1 MEFKDNMDLYL
12 LQTMSIILI
21 TAVVILLLFNKL
33 KLPSMIGLFI
43 TGMVL
48 GQFITST
55 SLITEISELGVI
67 FLLFII
73 GLEFSIEK
81 FSAIKHYA
89 LIGGLLQVVLTT
101 ILVTL
106 LSLYAMPFNQ
116 AIFMGFL
123 VCFSSTAIVM
133 KLIQK
138 KQLTHTLQ
146 GRVTLGILIF
156 QDIAVIIVLLLTPLL
171 AGESIDLTLLP
182 TVLGKLALL
191 VVIIVVV
198 GLYLVPRALK
208 EAAKTKN
215 RDLFM
220 LLVLFICLGT
230 TFGTSAIGISPELG
244 AFIAGLIISNT
255 DYAHQTLGY
264 IQPFQDVF
272 MSIFLISIGLMID
285 VNYFVQNIIL
295 ILALTVLVLFV
306 KFIAT
311 LITGEILNI
320 PIRTTIAISILLSQ
334 IGEFSFVLAGV
345 GITHGLLT
353 RELFTMFL
361 AVSIITMSST
371 PFLQNMTPKVV
382 DLFKRIPYFHVDDEL
397 LLIKEEEVEQEVL
410 EDHVIIVGF
419 GVNGKNLSRACYHYH
434 IPYVIVDLNPLIVEK
449 EKALGLPIIYG
460 DASNE
465 SVLKELKINDAKC
478 IIIATS
484 NYAST
489 LKTIDTARRLN
500 PDIHIIVRTRYLKNV
515 EEVYEVGAD
524 VVIPE
529 EFETSIVI
537 FTKLMDYYDN
547 DVDDVTDTIDTLRSD
562 NYYEFRS
569 IAPDELTTKLNEQ
582 LTDLSVDSVY
592 VKDKKQLDEYDF
604 KKHDL
609 TVVSIIRDN
618 KTILGISPK
627 FELKQDD
634 LILFTGSEDNVEN
647 FMKEVYTSENPVN

>member
-1 MEFKDNMDLYL
+1 MDLYL
-12 LQTMSIILI
+12 LETMSVILI
-21 TAVVILLLFNKL
+21 TAVVILLIFNKL
-33 KLPSMIGLFI
+33 KLPSMIGLFL
-43 TGMVL
+43 TGIVL

-55 SLITEISELGVI
+55 SIITEISELGVI

-89 LIGGLLQVVLTT
+89 IIGGFLQVVLTT
-101 ILVTL
+101 VLIMIFALF
-106 LSLYAMPFNQ
+106 AMPLNK

-138 KQLTHTLQ
+138 KQLTHSIQ

-171 AGESIDLTLLP
+171 GGKAIDLSTLPITL
-182 TVLGKLALL
+182 VKLVGLALL
-191 VVIIVVV
+191 IIIL
-198 GLYLVPRALK
+198 GLYIVPRSLK

-215 RDLFM
+215 RDLYM
-220 LLVLFICLGT
+220 LLILFICLGT
-230 TFGTSAIGISPELG
+230 TFATSAIGISPELG

-272 MSIFLISIGLMID
+272 MSIFLISIGLMIN
-285 VNYFVQNIIL
+285 VSYFIQNIVLIIL
-295 ILALTVLVLFV
+295 LSIAVLFI

-311 LITGEILNI
+311 LITGILLKL
-320 PIRTTIAISILLSQ
+320 PIRTTVSISILLSQ

-345 GITHGLLT
+345 GIANALLSN
-353 RELFTMFL
+353 ELFTMFL

-382 DLFKRIPYFHVDDEL
+382 NIFKKIPYFHVDEEL
-397 LLIKEEEVEQEVL
+397 TTIRYEEIDIQEL

-434 IPYVIVDLNPLIVEK
+434 IPYEIVDLNPLIVEK

-460 DASNE
+460 NASNE
-465 SVLKELKINDAKC
+465 SVLKELRINEAKC
-478 IIIATS
+478 IVIATS
-484 NYAST
+484 NYEST
-489 LKTIDTARRLN
+489 LKTIDTAKRLN
-500 PDIHIIVRTRYLKNV
+500 PDIHVIVRTRYLKNV
-515 EEVYEVGAD
+515 DEVYEMGAD
-524 VVIPE
+524 VVVPE
-529 EFETSIVI
+529 EFETSITI
-537 FTKLMDYYDN
+537 FSRLMDYYDK
-547 DVDDVTDTIDTLRSD
+547 DVDEVSETIESLRSD
-562 NYYEFRS
+562 NYHEFRS
-569 IAPDELTTKLNEQ
+569 VAPDELTTKLNEQ
-582 LTDLSVDSVY
+582 LTDLSIDSIY
-592 VKDKKQLDEYDF
+592 VTDKKQLDEYDF
-604 KKHDL
+604 KKYNL
-609 TVVSIIRDN
+609 TVTAIIRDN

-627 FELKQDD
+627 FELNVDD
-634 LILFTGSEDNVEN
+634 LILFTGNEEN
-647 FMKEVYTSENPVN
+647 IEGFLKEAYSH

>member
-1 MEFKDNMDLYL
+1 
-12 LQTMSIILI
+12 MSIILI
-21 TAVVILLLFNKL
+21 TAVVILLIFNKL
-33 KLPSMIGLFI
+33 KLPSMIGLFL
-43 TGMVL
+43 TGIVL

-55 SLITEISELGVI
+55 SIITSISELGVI

-89 LIGGLLQVVLTT
+89 IVGGLLQVVLTT
-101 ILVTL
+101 LIVML
-106 LSLYAMPFNQ
+106 LSLYVMPVNK

-156 QDIAVIIVLLLTPLL
+156 QDIAVILVLLLAPLL
-171 AGESIDLTLLP
+171 GGESIDLTILP
-182 TVLGKLALL
+182 SVLTKLIALAL
-191 VVIIVVV
+191 IIVVV
-198 GLYLVPRALK
+198 GWFVVPRALK

-215 RDLFM
+215 RDLYM
-220 LLVLFICLGT
+220 LLVLFICIGT
-230 TFGTSAIGISPELG
+230 TFGTTAIGISPELG

-285 VNYFVQNIIL
+285 VNYFVSNILL
-295 ILALTVLVLFV
+295 IIALSLVVLVV

-353 RELFTMFL
+353 REVFTMFL

-371 PFLQNMTPKVV
+371 PFLQKITPHVV
-382 DLFKRIPYFHVDDEL
+382 DLFKRIPYFHVDEEL
-397 LLIKEEEVEQEVL
+397 TMIKQEEIQSQVL

-460 DASNE
+460 NASNE
-465 SVLKELKINDAKC
+465 SVLKELKINDANC
-478 IIIATS
+478 IIIATQ
-484 NYAST
+484 T
-489 LKTIDTARRLN
+489 
-500 PDIHIIVRTRYLKNV
+500 
-515 EEVYEVGAD
+515 
-524 VVIPE
+524 
-529 EFETSIVI
+529 
-537 FTKLMDYYDN
+537 
-547 DVDDVTDTIDTLRSD
+547 
-562 NYYEFRS
+562 
-569 IAPDELTTKLNEQ
+569 
-582 LTDLSVDSVY
+582 
-592 VKDKKQLDEYDF
+592 
-604 KKHDL
+604 
-609 TVVSIIRDN
+609 
-618 KTILGISPK
+618 
-627 FELKQDD
+627 
-634 LILFTGSEDNVEN
+634 
-647 FMKEVYTSENPVN
+647 MKVH